1 MYLPAVTRTRLLL
14 RQNIL
19 IGAPSAGD
27 GCCQTCLCHACLGDG
42 GSRMPSVSLSTE
54 ARLSGRF
61 RKDSSKVKNVSFQ
74 VNILPLLM
82 LEMPQRQGL

>member
-1 MYLPAVTRTRLLL
+1 
-14 RQNIL
+14 
-19 IGAPSAGD
+19 
-27 GCCQTCLCHACLGDG
+27 
-42 GSRMPSVSLSTE
+42 MPSVSLSTE